1 MKGLEESGRIEMS
14 DQNSSNYEQTQ
25 SLSDI
30 ENTLKKYFNFD

>member
-14 DQNSSNYEQTQ
+14 DQNVANYEQSQ

-30 ENTLKKYFNFD
+30 ENTLKK